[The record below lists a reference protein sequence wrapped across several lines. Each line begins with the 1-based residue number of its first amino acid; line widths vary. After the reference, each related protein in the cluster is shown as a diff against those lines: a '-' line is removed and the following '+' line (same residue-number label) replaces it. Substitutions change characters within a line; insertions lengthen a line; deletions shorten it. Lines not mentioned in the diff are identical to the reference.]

1 MIPKGCSVWEQSR
14 PEKLVGLV
22 QFSAKYL
29 ITIGLLKITEMTR
42 MDISVNRMNFSR
54 NRI

>member
-22 QFSAKYL
+22 QFNAKILDNHRASKNY
-29 ITIGLLKITEMTR
+29 R
-42 MDISVNRMNFSR
+42 DD
-54 NRI
+54 